1 MRRWLLK
8 VRLRPARPAG
18 RSPTRA
24 LVVTGGHGFDEPSF
38 AALLAALPG
47 VAVEHVAHPDAD
59 DRLHP
64 DRLDA
69 DVVVLYDLPGV
80 RLARGRPAEPFP
92 PPPEVVEGWEG
103 LLAEGVPI
111 VALHH
116 SLCSWPLWP
125 RFADLLGGVFL
136 YAPGKVA
143 GQDWPDSGYRLDVPQ
158 VLTVVAPEHPVCAG
172 LPPSFAL
179 TDEPYLC
186 PIFEDAVTPLL
197 RTDAPRTD
205 ADHESVAHA
214 LVPAEATRQTW
225 HHPPGSSLAAW
236 THRVERSTVVYLQ
249 PGDGPGAFANDQ
261 YRRLLTNAVT
271 WASSTRP

>member
-1 MRRWLLK
+1 MA
-8 VRLRPARPAG
+8 PEGASADSTTG
-18 RSPTRA
+18 GTETTRA

-38 AALLAALPG
+38 AAMLAALAG
-47 VAVEHVAHPDAD
+47 VVVERVAHPDAD
-59 DRLHP
+59 ARLHP

-69 DVVVLYDLPGV
+69 DIVVLYDLPGV

-103 LLAEGVPI
+103 LLAAGVPI

-197 RTDAPRTD
+197 CTDAPRTD
-205 ADHESVAHA
+205 TDHESVAHA
-214 LVPAEATRQTW
+214 LVPADTTSATW
-225 HHPPGSSLAAW
+225 HHPTGSSLAAW

-261 YRRLLTNAVT
+261 YRRLLTNAIT
-271 WASSTRP
+271 WAASTRP

>member
-1 MRRWLLK
+1 MR
-8 VRLRPARPAG
+8 
-18 RSPTRA
+18 SSSRA
-24 LVVTGGHGFDEPSF
+24 ATASDEPSF

-47 VAVEHVAHPDAD
+47 VAVERVAHPDAD

-64 DRLDA
+64 NRLDA
-69 DVVVLYDLPGV
+69 DVVILYDLPGV
-80 RLARGRPAEPFP
+80 RLAHGRPAEPFP
-92 PPPEVVEGWEG
+92 PPPEVVDGWEG

-125 RFADLLGGVFL
+125 RFAALLGGVFF

-143 GQDWPDSGYRLDVPQ
+143 GKDWPDSGYRLDVPQ

-186 PIFEDAVTPLL
+186 PVFENAVTPLL

-214 LVPAEATRQTW
+214 LVPTRRSARPGTTRPAPRWPRGRTRSSGRPSCTSSPATAR
-225 HHPPGSSLAAW
+225 AAC
-236 THRVERSTVVYLQ
+236 
-249 PGDGPGAFANDQ
+249 ANDH
-261 YRRLLTNAVT
+261 YRRLLTKAIT
-271 WASSTRP
+271 WAASTPAMIGPDG

>member
-1 MRRWLLK
+1 MRSSSRAATASTS
-8 VRLRPARPAG
+8 R
-18 RSPTRA
+18 RSPRCWPPCPA
-24 LVVTGGHGFDEPSF
+24 WPS
-38 AALLAALPG
+38 
-47 VAVEHVAHPDAD
+47 ERVAHPDAD

-103 LLAEGVPI
+103 LLAQGVPV

-136 YAPGKVA
+136 YAPGKVV

-172 LPPSFAL
+172 LPPVFAL

-214 LVPAEATRQTW
+214 LVADLECDLAPPARLLARRVDAPGRAVDRRLPPARRRPGRVRQRRVPPAADQR
-225 HHPPGSSLAAW
+225 HHLG
-236 THRVERSTVVYLQ
+236 RVHPAMTGQ
-249 PGDGPGAFANDQ
+249 PG
-261 YRRLLTNAVT
+261 
-271 WASSTRP
+271 